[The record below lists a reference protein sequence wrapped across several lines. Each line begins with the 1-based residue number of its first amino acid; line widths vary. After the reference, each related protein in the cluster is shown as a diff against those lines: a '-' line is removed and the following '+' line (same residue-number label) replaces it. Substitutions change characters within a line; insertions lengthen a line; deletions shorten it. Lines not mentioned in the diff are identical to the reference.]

1 MQVKIT
7 PSEIAG
13 TVTAPASKSVMQRAC
28 AAALLR
34 GGKVMLHHYG
44 KSRDD
49 ATALDI
55 LKQLGAAV
63 TIIDDDVL
71 EIISENFPEKI
82 KSKVI
87 DCGESG
93 LSARM
98 FTAIV
103 ALSADMIQ
111 ITGTGTLLQ
120 RPFHFFEKTFPQL
133 GVSVISSNGYLPL
146 TIQGRMQAKDIT
158 VDGSLSSQYL
168 TGLLFAFSALNES
181 AHIHVDKL
189 NSKPYIDLTLE
200 VMKDFGLS
208 VPENKNY
215 KTFVFKK
222 SKIQSPT
229 FGTKSKIQNPKS
241 IIHYAIEGDWSSAAV
256 LLVAAAINGAIKVK
270 GLKPDSLQA
279 DKKILDVLRQCGC
292 PIAIHEQ
299 DITVAKNPLKPF
311 HFDAMDCPDLFPPL
325 AALALFCNG
334 TSSIKGLHR
343 LIHKESN
350 RAESITEMCRK
361 FGGTVFIEDDEMIIE
376 GEKPLHAATI
386 NSFSDHRIAMA
397 AAIIAMNI
405 RGESVIDDAACVQ
418 KSYPGFWKDMDR
430 LGANIQYG

>member
-1 MQVKIT
+1 MQVKIA

-34 GGKVMLHHYG
+34 GGKVVLHYYG

-49 ATALDI
+49 DAAVHI
-55 LKQLGAAV
+55 LRQLGAAV

-82 KSKVI
+82 KSKVM

-98 FTAIV
+98 FTAIA
-103 ALSADMIQ
+103 ALSADTIQ

-146 TIQGRMQAKDIT
+146 TIRGRMQAKDIT

-200 VMKDFGLS
+200 VMKDFGLNI
-208 VPENKNY
+208 PENKGY
-215 KTFVFKK
+215 KTFIFRK
-222 SKIQSPT
+222 SKIY
-229 FGTKSKIQNPKS
+229 NPKS
-241 IIHYAIEGDWSSAAV
+241 IIYNPKSKIHYAIEGDWSSAVV

-279 DKKILDVLRQCGC
+279 DKKILDVLGQCGGA
-292 PIAIHEQ
+292 IAIHEQ
-299 DITVAKNPLKPF
+299 DITVTKNPLKPF
-311 HFDAMDCPDLFPPL
+311 QFDAMDCPDLFPSL

-361 FGGTVFIEDDEMIIE
+361 FGGTVFIQEDEMIIE
-376 GEKPLHAATI
+376 GGKPLHAAAI
-386 NSFSDHRIAMA
+386 NSFSDHRIVMA
-397 AAIIAMNI
+397 AAVIAMNI